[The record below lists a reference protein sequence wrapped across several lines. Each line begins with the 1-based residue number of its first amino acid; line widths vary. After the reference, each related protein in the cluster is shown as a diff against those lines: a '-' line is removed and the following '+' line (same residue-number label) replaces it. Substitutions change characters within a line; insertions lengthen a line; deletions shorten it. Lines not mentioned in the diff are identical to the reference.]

1 MGLQSA
7 HIASA
12 LRTWARDFFGLLH
25 LCPVSVT
32 KTPADAAQSHFTAE
46 ITKLLSSTAFVV
58 HSPLLVIRTKR
69 DL

>member
-1 MGLQSA
+1 MGLQ
-7 HIASA
+7 
-12 LRTWARDFFGLLH
+12 RTSPVPRIWARDYGPLH
-25 LCPVSVT
+25 YARCVE
-32 KTPADAAQSHFTAE
+32 TPADAAQSHFTAE